1 MPAPLETPIVVN
13 SVRDAIVAVLQREI
27 LHGVHSPGH
36 RLIEREL
43 ARRFQVST
51 IPVREALLELENR
64 GLVRSRFNH
73 GCAVIQLSAEE
84 VAHASRFRRALE
96 PEVVAW
102 AGKRLTDADKR
113 TLREELARL
122 ESAAEKDD
130 LPEFFH
136 QDIVFHRALWR
147 ASGNPYAIRALE
159 AAMSPLFACGLM
171 LVKDTASFD
180 LRQEARKHRV
190 LTNALCAGRTAE
202 AARMLRQIAGNFER
216 QVLAIL
222 RVRNQESPSNT

>member
-1 MPAPLETPIVVN
+1 MTRETPIVVN
-13 SVRDAIVAVLQREI
+13 SVRDAIVSVLQREI
-27 LHGVHSPGH
+27 LSGIHPPG
-36 RLIEREL
+36 RRMLEREL

-51 IPVREALLELENR
+51 IPVREALIELENR

-84 VAHASRFRRALE
+84 VTHASRFRRALE
-96 PEVVAW
+96 PAVVAW
-102 AGKRLTDADKR
+102 AGKRLSEEDKR
-113 TLREELARL
+113 TLHEQLARL
-122 ESAAEKDD
+122 ESAAEKGD
-130 LPEFFH
+130 LPEFFY
-136 QDIVFHRALWR
+136 QDIVFHRAVWR
-147 ASGNPYAIRALE
+147 PSGNPYAIRALE

-190 LTNALCAGRTAE
+190 LTDALCAGKTAE
-202 AARMLRQIAGNFER
+202 AVNMLRRIAGNFER

-222 RVRNQESPSNT
+222 RGRSHRSSANT